1 MPSPVQNFS
10 RPFRPKGR
18 DETTETIIELPE
30 PIKPPKATRAPS
42 TRNVLRKKAPVK
54 SLRRMRIS
62 EPSVDET
69 FQDICQPEVPSRDT
83 PLCHAVTPQVLP
95 ELEVQARRGSRRH
108 SEHPMPLASHPDT
121 MSFVSAP
128 SSVSLP
134 DLSTV
139 PCLNSYS
146 ISHGLTCG
154 HVVRAPV
161 RDACGRNCDSVHGHG
176 RHGAIAN
183 EPFICQACINNL
195 LDSKYEQKRAR
206 FVQNMCPTW
215 PFLGTGVDS
224 IARKKVKDFENGL
237 EVERAKDERMLLK
250 LGRYSY
256 AASYS

>member
-1 MPSPVQNFS
+1 MLSPVQNFS
-10 RPFRPKGR
+10 RPFRPK
-18 DETTETIIELPE
+18 DHDETIIELPE

-54 SLRRMRIS
+54 SLRRMSIS
-62 EPSVDET
+62 EPTVDET
-69 FQDICQPEVPSRDT
+69 FQGICQPEILSGDT
-83 PLCHAVTPQVLP
+83 PLCHAVMPHVLP
-95 ELEVQARRGSRRH
+95 ELEVKARRASRRH
-108 SEHPMPLASHPDT
+108 SAHPMPLASHPDT

-128 SSVSLP
+128 SAVSLP

-146 ISHGLTCG
+146 ITHGLTCG
-154 HVVRAPV
+154 HVVRAPM
-161 RDACGRNCDSVHGHG
+161 RDSCGRNCDSVQGHG

-195 LDSKYEQKRAR
+195 LDSKYEHKRAR

-215 PFLGTGVDS
+215 PFLGTRVDS
-224 IARKKVKDFENGL
+224 IARKSVRSFDSGL
-237 EVERAKDERMLLK
+237 DVERAKDERMLLK
-250 LGRYSY
+250 LGKYSY